1 MFTINPIASD
11 YCGSP
16 NPRTLT
22 WNKRTHCC
30 SWSGVHCEDTTGQ
43 VIELRLS
50 CSGIQ
55 GKFHSNT
62 SLFQISSLRR
72 LDLAGN
78 DFSGSLISPRFGEL
92 SSLTHLDLWRSGFTG
107 VIPAE
112 ISHLSKLQVLH
123 IWTVV
128 AYGLRLGSYNFEL
141 LLNNLTQLRE
151 LDLLFVNISSSIPRN
166 FFSYLT
172 TLGLPDTQL
181 HGLLPGRVFHLSNLE
196 YLCLSYNS
204 LTGPIPSK
212 VSGLQNLQLH
222 AL

>member
-11 YCGSP
+11 YCGSH

-22 WNKRTHCC
+22 WNKSTHCC
-30 SWSGVHCEDTTGQ
+30 SWSGVHCQDTKGQ

-92 SSLTHLDLWRSGFTG
+92 SSLTHLDLWHSGFTS
-107 VIPAE
+107 VIPIE

-128 AYGLRLGSYNFEL
+128 AYGLRLGPYNFEL

-166 FFSYLT
+166 FSSYLT
-172 TLGLPDTQL
+172 TLSLPGTQL
-181 HGLLPGRVFHLSNLE
+181 HGLLP
-196 YLCLSYNS
+196 
-204 LTGPIPSK
+204 
-212 VSGLQNLQLH
+212 
-222 AL
+222 